1 MKVTFWGV
9 RGSIPVP
16 GHATARYGGNTSCL
30 SVEEGSDLLVL
41 DAGTGIRRL
50 GEALASRGHTGPID
64 VVLSHAH
71 MDHVQG
77 LPFFGPVHDPGRT
90 LRVFGPAQEAG
101 SLHGALGSLMK
112 PPFWPA
118 QFSATA
124 DRLAVTEIKSEEF
137 RVASFDIRTVP
148 LRHPGRT
155 LGFSITRG
163 SGGESLNYLT
173 DNELGPWSGMP
184 EWQSRLV
191 GFLRNGAVLVHDA
204 TFGDDVI
211 RDRIGWGHS
220 SGGQAVDLA
229 IAAGVRRLILFHHA
243 PEHTDQRI
251 DQLVDEARSRA
262 ARAGSALVVEA
273 AAEGLSFDL

>member
-1 MKVTFWGV
+1 VKVTFWGV

-16 GHATARYGGNTSCL
+16 GTDTARYGGNTSCL
-30 SVEEGSDLLVL
+30 SVEAGSDLLVL

-50 GEALASRGHTGPID
+50 GESLSARRYTGPVDIL
-64 VVLSHAH
+64 LSHAH

-77 LPFFGPVHDPGRT
+77 LPFFGPIHDPRRT
-90 LRVFGPAQEAG
+90 VRIYGPAQETG
-101 SLHGALGSLMK
+101 SLHGALGSLMR

-118 QFSATA
+118 HYTATA
-124 DRLAVTEIKSEEF
+124 ERLAVTEFTAADF
-137 RVASFDIRTVP
+137 RAASFGIRTVP

-155 LGFSITRG
+155 LGFSITHG
-163 SGGESLNYLT
+163 SDGESFNYLT

-251 DQLVDEARSRA
+251 DQLVGEARSRA

-273 AAEGLSFDL
+273 AAEGLSFDR